1 MKILKYQ
8 LKYTKEIIIDEIT
21 KQKHIAYYP
30 YIPCFF
36 EWRGE
41 KSIEINGLLDSG
53 ADGIVIPVGLA
64 NSLNL
69 DLTPAKR
76 SMKIVAGEVKYFLT
90 QANLT
95 IGRAGRLTT
104 FENVNIAVPKEGD
117 TPILIGRNPVFEY
130 YNITFIEPE
139 RRFLMEP
146 YEQKIKSK
154 SKKKRH

>member
-1 MKILKYQ
+1 M
-8 LKYTKEIIIDEIT
+8 
-21 KQKHIAYYP
+21 
-30 YIPCFF
+30 
-36 EWRGE
+36 
-41 KSIEINGLLDSG
+41 
-53 ADGIVIPVGLA
+53 GLA

-76 SMKIVAGEVKYFLT
+76 SMKVVAGEVKCFLT

-104 FENVNIAVPKEGD
+104 FENVKIAVPKEGD
-117 TPILIGRNPVFEY
+117 TPILIGRNPVFKY

-146 YEQKIKSK
+146 YEQKTKSK
-154 SKKKRH
+154 SKKKRR